1 MGVTE
6 LVEEFVL
13 MTVMPISNFTIVLFV
28 PLVLR
33 MFFVSAEGNL
43 KLFVLVSDVSHDF
56 T

>member
-28 PLVLR
+28 PLVFFVL
-33 MFFVSAEGNL
+33 FVSAEGNF